1 MGALLCSHM
10 SNQMIDMDLV
20 DDFVMAIPEDAWD
33 KVKDKFIELFVDSMP
48 YDIVEQLT
56 GDHQGFDKA
65 ETILSEYYAPDI
77 QRIEIIIDAFRIIG
91 PEQTAYALDLL
102 GIVPEEK
109 EEDTIE
115 ADLGALT

>member
-115 ADLGALT
+115 ADLGS

>member
-20 DDFVMAIPEDAWD
+20 DDIVMAIPEDAWD

-65 ETILSEYYAPDI
+65 GTILSEYYAPDI

-91 PEQTAYALDLL
+91 PEQTVYNLDLL
-102 GIVPEEK
+102 GIVPEGE

-115 ADLGALT
+115 ADLRALT

>member
-20 DDFVMAIPEDAWD
+20 DDIVMAIPEDAWD
-33 KVKDKFIELFVDSMP
+33 KVKDKFVELFVDEMP

-91 PEQTAYALDLL
+91 PKQTAYALDLL
-102 GIVPEEK
+102 GIVPEDQ
-109 EEDTIE
+109 EDTIE
-115 ADLGALT
+115 EDLKALT

>member
-1 MGALLCSHM
+1 M

-102 GIVPEEK
+102 GIVPETE

>member
-1 MGALLCSHM
+1 M

-20 DDFVMAIPEDAWD
+20 DDIVMAIPEDAWD

>member
-10 SNQMIDMDLV
+10 SNQMIDMNLV
-20 DDFVMAIPEDAWD
+20 DDIVMAIPEDAWD

-48 YDIVEQLT
+48 YDILEQLT
-56 GDHQGFDKA
+56 GDHLGFDKA

-102 GIVPEEK
+102 GIVPEGEK
-109 EEDTIE
+109 EDTIE
-115 ADLGALT
+115 ADLKALT

>member
-102 GIVPEEK
+102 GIVPEGK